1 LLFTLFVFIK
11 KTIQAKGRAYK
22 LPVKQKMR
30 CNKYLII
37 QFLLFMCSLHSV
49 AQDSEYVY
57 KDTTVLSADSIAT
70 RNLVIDTKKNNAV
83 NEKDLPDTVLQNRQ
97 FETFKDS
104 AEALKN
110 NIAFKYA
117 KNLDSILI
125 TLQKKQQT
133 QTQPVR
139 TNLSW
144 LEKFFFSSVTKI
156 FFWVLACL
164 FIGFI
169 IYKLFIAEGFF
180 KKQTVSKKVK
190 VLPAEK
196 EHLFALTDYGK
207 LIIQAA
213 ANKNYPLAIRYHY
226 LQTLQK
232 LAAKRA
238 IEFTPDKTNNE
249 YSRGMFGKPY
259 KEEFDSLTH
268 SYEYAW
274 YGKFDISEAMFT
286 AIEKGFKQFNTQL

>member
-1 LLFTLFVFIK
+1 MFI
-11 KTIQAKGRAYK
+11 
-22 LPVKQKMR
+22 
-30 CNKYLII
+30 
-37 QFLLFMCSLHSV
+37 CSLHSV

-57 KDTTVLSADSIAT
+57 KDATVLSADSIAT
-70 RNLVIDTKKNNAV
+70 RNLVIDSKKNNAV
-83 NEKDLPDTVLQNRQ
+83 NEKDLSDTVLQNRQ

-125 TLQKKQQT
+125 ALQKKQQT
-133 QTQPVR
+133 QAQPMR

-180 KKQTVSKKVK
+180 KKQTVSNKVK
-190 VLPAEK
+190 VLPAEE

-213 ANKNYPLAIRYHY
+213 ADKNYPLAIRYHY

-249 YSRGMFGKPY
+249 YSREMFGKPY

>member
-1 LLFTLFVFIK
+1 
-11 KTIQAKGRAYK
+11 
-22 LPVKQKMR
+22 M
-30 CNKYLII
+30 
-37 QFLLFMCSLHSV
+37 
-49 AQDSEYVY
+49 AQDSDYVY
-57 KDTTVLSADSIAT
+57 KDSTVLSADSIAT
-70 RNLVIDTKKNNAV
+70 RSLIIDTKKNNAV
-83 NEKDLPDTVLQNRQ
+83 NEKDLSDTVLQNRS

-125 TLQKKQQT
+125 ALQKKQQT
-133 QTQPVR
+133 QAQPVR

-180 KKQTVSKKVK
+180 KKQTVSSKVK
-190 VLPAEK
+190 VLPDEE

-213 ANKNYPLAIRYHY
+213 ADKNYPLAIRYHY

-249 YSRGMFGKPY
+249 YIREMFGKPY
-259 KEEFDSLTH
+259 KNEFASLTH

>member
-1 LLFTLFVFIK
+1 MFI
-11 KTIQAKGRAYK
+11 
-22 LPVKQKMR
+22 
-30 CNKYLII
+30 
-37 QFLLFMCSLHSV
+37 CSLHSV

-57 KDTTVLSADSIAT
+57 KDSTVLSADSIAT

-83 NEKDLPDTVLQNRQ
+83 NEEDLPDTVLQNRQ
-97 FETFKDS
+97 FETCKDS

-125 TLQKKQQT
+125 ALQKKQQT
-133 QTQPVR
+133 QAQPVR

-156 FFWVLACL
+156 FFWVLACF

-180 KKQTVSKKVK
+180 KKQTASSKVK
-190 VLPAEK
+190 VLPDEE

-207 LIIQAA
+207 LITQAA
-213 ANKNYPLAIRYHY
+213 ADKNYPLAIRYHY

-232 LAAKRA
+232 LTANGV

-249 YSRGMFGKPY
+249 YSREMFGKPY
-259 KEEFDSLTH
+259 KDEFASLTR
-268 SYEYAW
+268 SYEFAW

>member
-1 LLFTLFVFIK
+1 
-11 KTIQAKGRAYK
+11 
-22 LPVKQKMR
+22 M
-30 CNKYLII
+30 
-37 QFLLFMCSLHSV
+37 

-57 KDTTVLSADSIAT
+57 KDSTVLSADSIAT

-83 NEKDLPDTVLQNRQ
+83 NEKDLSDTVLQNRQ

-110 NIAFKYA
+110 NIAFKYT

-125 TLQKKQQT
+125 ALQKKQQT
-133 QTQPVR
+133 QAKPVR

-169 IYKLFIAEGFF
+169 IYKLFSAEGFF
-180 KKQTVSKKVK
+180 KKQTVSNKVK
-190 VLPAEK
+190 VLPDEE

-213 ANKNYPLAIRYHY
+213 ADKIIPWQYAIITCKPCKN
-226 LQTLQK
+226 
-232 LAAKRA
+232 
-238 IEFTPDKTNNE
+238 
-249 YSRGMFGKPY
+249 
-259 KEEFDSLTH
+259 
-268 SYEYAW
+268 
-274 YGKFDISEAMFT
+274 
-286 AIEKGFKQFNTQL
+286 

>member
-1 LLFTLFVFIK
+1 
-11 KTIQAKGRAYK
+11 
-22 LPVKQKMR
+22 M
-30 CNKYLII
+30 
-37 QFLLFMCSLHSV
+37 

-57 KDTTVLSADSIAT
+57 KDSTVLSADSIAT
-70 RNLVIDTKKNNAV
+70 RSLIIDTKKNNAV
-83 NEKDLPDTVLQNRQ
+83 NEKDLSDTVLQNRS

-125 TLQKKQQT
+125 ALQKKQQT
-133 QTQPVR
+133 QAQPVR

-180 KKQTVSKKVK
+180 KKQTVSSKVK
-190 VLPAEK
+190 VLPDEE

-213 ANKNYPLAIRYHY
+213 ADKNYPLAIRYHY

-249 YSRGMFGKPY
+249 YIREMFGKPY
-259 KEEFDSLTH
+259 KNEFASLTH

-286 AIEKGFKQFNTQL
+286 AIEKGFKQFNIQL

>member
-1 LLFTLFVFIK
+1 MFI
-11 KTIQAKGRAYK
+11 
-22 LPVKQKMR
+22 
-30 CNKYLII
+30 
-37 QFLLFMCSLHSV
+37 CSLHSV

-57 KDTTVLSADSIAT
+57 KDSTVLSADSIAT
-70 RNLVIDTKKNNAV
+70 RNLVIDTKKNNAI
-83 NEKDLPDTVLQNRQ
+83 NEEDLPDTVLQNRQ
-97 FETFKDS
+97 FQTFKDS

-125 TLQKKQQT
+125 ALQKKQQT
-133 QTQPVR
+133 QAQPVR

-156 FFWVLACL
+156 FFWVLACI

-180 KKQTVSKKVK
+180 KKQTISSKVK
-190 VLPAEK
+190 VLPDEEK
-196 EHLFALTDYGK
+196 HLFVLTDYGK
-207 LIIQAA
+207 LITQAVA
-213 ANKNYPLAIRYHY
+213 DKNYPLTIRYHY

-232 LAAKRA
+232 LAAKGV
-238 IEFTPDKTNNE
+238 IEFTADKTNNE
-249 YSRGMFGKPY
+249 YIREMFGKSY
-259 KEEFDSLTH
+259 KNEFASLTL

>member
-1 LLFTLFVFIK
+1 
-11 KTIQAKGRAYK
+11 
-22 LPVKQKMR
+22 M
-30 CNKYLII
+30 
-37 QFLLFMCSLHSV
+37 

-57 KDTTVLSADSIAT
+57 KDSTVLSADSIAT
-70 RNLVIDTKKNNAV
+70 RSLIIDTKKNNAV
-83 NEKDLPDTVLQNRQ
+83 NAEDLSDTVLQNRQ

-125 TLQKKQQT
+125 ALQKKQQT
-133 QTQPVR
+133 QAQPVR

-180 KKQTVSKKVK
+180 KKQTVSNKVK
-190 VLPAEK
+190 VLPDEE

-213 ANKNYPLAIRYHY
+213 ADKNYPLAIRYQY

-249 YSRGMFGKPY
+249 YIREMFGKPY
-259 KEEFDSLTH
+259 KNEFASLTH